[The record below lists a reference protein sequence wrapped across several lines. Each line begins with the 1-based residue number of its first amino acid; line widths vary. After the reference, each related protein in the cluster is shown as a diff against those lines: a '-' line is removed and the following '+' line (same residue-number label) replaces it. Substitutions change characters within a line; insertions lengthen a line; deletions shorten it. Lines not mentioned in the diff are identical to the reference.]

1 MLPEVEPTPLPPPP
15 IGLARPLVGGRY
27 LLDGTLGEGGMG
39 RVHRAYHRQL
49 GKAFALKVIA
59 PVFHGAED
67 IRARFIEEA
76 QLASAMAHPNIV
88 QVTDFGEDPAVGAY
102 MVMEVIDGVPLLPAP
117 PAPLPVPRALEY
129 LRQIADAVEH
139 IHHRGVVHGDLKPDN
154 MLVVTERDGERRR
167 ATVKLLDFGLAR
179 RIARTP
185 APGEPTAGSPHY
197 LAPECI
203 RGGPPTIAADVYAL
217 GALMFELLT
226 GAPPFDG
233 PSLHAVLSA
242 HLYTPIPTVAARRGE
257 PVDPAL
263 ETLVARALAKR
274 PEDRHLDVAELR
286 YELRTVM
293 EMLGLRQRKT
303 IDRGARG
310 QLWLDALGASSVPQ
324 ALVTPSGA
332 VVSGNRAFAKMLRV
346 EPAAL
351 DGLDLAASALA
362 EVFPTLAIE
371 LERAR
376 HERYPIEQRAEID
389 ADGRRLQIV
398 LWLARSLDAD
408 DSPQVQLFVRLARR

>member
-27 LLDGTLGEGGMG
+27 LLDGTLGEGAMG

-59 PVFHGAED
+59 PVFQGAED
-67 IRARFIEEA
+67 IRARFVEEA

-88 QVTDFGEDPAVGAY
+88 QVTDFGEDPAVGVY
-102 MVMEVIDGVPLLPAP
+102 MVMEVIDGVPLLPEP

-154 MLVVTERDGERRR
+154 MLVVTERLGERRR

-179 RIARTP
+179 RLARTP
-185 APGEPTAGSPHY
+185 TPGEPIAGSPHY
-197 LAPECI
+197 LAPERI
-203 RGGPPTIAADVYAL
+203 QGGPPSVAADVYAL
-217 GALMFELLT
+217 GALVFELLT

-242 HLYTPIPTVAARRGE
+242 HLFAPIPTVAARRGE

-263 ETLVARALAKR
+263 EALVARALAKR

-293 EMLGLRQRKT
+293 EMLGLRQRKGT
-303 IDRGARG
+303 DQGAHV
-310 QLWLDALGASSVPQ
+310 LLDALAASSVPQ
-324 ALVTPSGA
+324 ALVTARGK

-346 EPAAL
+346 EPPAL
-351 DGLDLAASALA
+351 DGLDLAGSTLA
-362 EVFPTLAIE
+362 EVFPTLAND

-376 HERYPIEQRAEID
+376 HERYPVEQRAVID
-389 ADGRRLQIV
+389 ADGRPLQIV

-408 DSPQVQLFVRLARR
+408 GDPQVQLFVRLARI